1 MSTLYKYET
10 SHFLARNV
18 FVSTLF
24 ALCCVCSYSNTS
36 FSLNSFEYFDIKNA
50 PPKLNFIC
58 PPLGVYFIFRA
69 ALFYILKIR
78 YTFLMRKFQVVSPY
92 QPSGDQGEAIEKLS
106 AGFLAGDRFQ
116 TLKGVTGSGKTFTMA
131 KIIEKVQRPTL
142 IISHNK
148 TLSAQLFRE
157 FKSFFPNNAV
167 EYFVSYYDYYQPE
180 AYVPARDLYIEKDA
194 SINDEI
200 DKLRLAA
207 TYSLMERRDVIVVAT
222 VSCIYGLGMPDL
234 YKDMRVHIEKGEIL
248 DLRKFERDLASI
260 QYQRNDM
267 VLDRGNFRVR
277 GDVIEVYPPY
287 METDTAYRIELDF
300 DEVARILRFNVLNRA
315 TEEELDEMQFYPA
328 KHFVVPHE
336 TLVSA
341 TERIQKELEER
352 VETLQT
358 AGKMIEAER
367 LKTRT
372 TYDIEMMKEMGYCSG
387 IENYSGP
394 ISGRKTGEP
403 PATLLHYFPDDF
415 LCLIDEA
422 HVTVPQI
429 GAMYEGDRSRKQN
442 LIDFGFRLPSALD
455 NRPLKA
461 DEFWKKMNQVIYVTA
476 TPRVEEIKQSTQVV
490 EQIIRPTGL
499 LDPIIDVRPSEGQME
514 DIYKEVKARIEKGE
528 RSLILTLTKK
538 MAEDLTDYLLGLNL
552 KVKYIHSEIDT
563 FERVEILKSLRV
575 GEIDVLIGI
584 NLLREGIDLPEV
596 SFIAI
601 LDADK
606 IGFLR
611 STTSLIQIVGR
622 AARNENGMVVMYADN
637 LTPAIKE
644 TVSETKRR
652 REIQQKYNEEHGITP
667 HTVSKA
673 VQDILVR
680 QQANAEE
687 EAEIELG
694 VLKKSA
700 NLFDPKQRK
709 KLIDA
714 LKKQMSDYADR
725 LEYEQ
730 AAAVR
735 DQISEIERT
744 YGNGK

>member
-1 MSTLYKYET
+1 
-10 SHFLARNV
+10 
-18 FVSTLF
+18 
-24 ALCCVCSYSNTS
+24 
-36 FSLNSFEYFDIKNA
+36 
-50 PPKLNFIC
+50 
-58 PPLGVYFIFRA
+58 
-69 ALFYILKIR
+69 
-78 YTFLMRKFQVVSPY
+78 MRKFKVVAPY
-92 QPSGDQGEAIEKLS
+92 EPSGDQGQAIEKLS
-106 AGFLAGDRFQ
+106 EGFLRGDRYQ

-148 TLSAQLFRE
+148 TLSAQLYRE
-157 FKSFFPNNAV
+157 FKSFFPENAV

-194 SINDEI
+194 DVNKEI
-200 DKLRLAA
+200 DQLRLKA

-234 YKDMRVHIEKGEIL
+234 YKEMRVHIEKGEIF
-248 DLRKFERDLASI
+248 DTRKFERQMTSI

-267 VLDRGNFRVR
+267 VLERGNFRVR
-277 GDVIEVYPPY
+277 GDVIEVFPPY

-300 DEVARILRFNVLNRA
+300 DEISSIKRFNVLTREI
-315 TEEELDEMQFYPA
+315 EEELDEMQFYPS
-328 KHFVVPHE
+328 KHFVVPQDA
-336 TLVSA
+336 LFKA
-341 TERIQKELEER
+341 TDRILEEMAEQ
-352 VETLQT
+352 VKKFQIEQKPL
-358 AGKMIEAER
+358 EAER
-367 LKTRT
+367 IKSRT
-372 TYDIEMMKEMGYCSG
+372 TYDVEMMKEMGYCSG

-394 ISGRKTGEP
+394 ISGRKRGEP

-455 NRPLKA
+455 NRPLKF
-461 DEFWKKMNQVIYVTA
+461 DEFEKKLNQVIYVTA
-476 TPRVEEIKQSTQVV
+476 TPRKEEIKQSTQVV
-490 EQIIRPTGL
+490 EQLIRPTGL
-499 LDPIIDVRPSEGQME
+499 LDPIIEVRPSEGQME
-514 DIYKEVKARIEKGE
+514 DIYNEVKKRIEKHE

-563 FERVEILKSLRV
+563 FERVEILKSLRL

-622 AARNENGMVVMYADN
+622 AARNENGMVVMYADAI
-637 LTPAIKE
+637 TPAIKE
-644 TVSETKRR
+644 TVEETKRR
-652 REIQQKYNEEHGITP
+652 RAIQQKYNEEHGITP
-667 HTVSKA
+667 HTVNKA

-680 QQANAEE
+680 QQKDAEE
-687 EAEIELG
+687 NEKMQLE
-694 VLKKSA
+694 VLKKNA

-709 KLIDA
+709 KLIEA
-714 LKKQMSDYADR
+714 LKKEMSDCADR

-730 AAAVR
+730 AAAIR
-735 DQISEIERT
+735 DQIQEIEAT
-744 YGNGK
+744 YGKK

>member
-1 MSTLYKYET
+1 
-10 SHFLARNV
+10 
-18 FVSTLF
+18 
-24 ALCCVCSYSNTS
+24 
-36 FSLNSFEYFDIKNA
+36 
-50 PPKLNFIC
+50 
-58 PPLGVYFIFRA
+58 
-69 ALFYILKIR
+69 
-78 YTFLMRKFQVVSPY
+78 MRKFEVVSPY
-92 QPSGDQGEAIEKLS
+92 QPSGDQGQAIEKLS
-106 AGFLAGDRFQ
+106 EGFLRGDRFQ

-148 TLSAQLFRE
+148 TLSAQLYRE
-157 FKSFFPNNAV
+157 FKSFFPHNAV

-194 SINDEI
+194 ATNAEI

-234 YKDMRVHIEKGEIL
+234 YKEMRVHIEKGEIL

-300 DEVARILRFNVLNRA
+300 DEISSIKRFNVLNRA
-315 TEEELDEMQFYPA
+315 TEEELDELQLYPA
-328 KHFVVPHE
+328 KHFVVPHDA
-336 TLVSA
+336 LLAA
-341 TERIQKELEER
+341 TERIQKEMEER
-352 VETLQT
+352 VETLQAT
-358 AGKMIEAER
+358 GKMLEAER

-387 IENYSGP
+387 IENYSAP

-429 GAMYEGDRSRKQN
+429 SAMYEGDRSRKQN
-442 LIDFGFRLPSALD
+442 LVDFGFRLPSALD
-455 NRPLKA
+455 NRPLKG

-476 TPRVEEIKQSTQVV
+476 TPRKEEIAQSSQVV

-499 LDPIIDVRPSEGQME
+499 LDPLIEIRPSEGQME
-514 DIYKEVKARIEKGE
+514 DIYREVKERIERKE

-622 AARNENGMVVMYADN
+622 AARNEKGMVVMYADN
-637 LTPAIKE
+637 ITPAIKE
-644 TVSETKRR
+644 TVEETRRR

-680 QQANAEE
+680 AQADAAEE
-687 EAEIELG
+687 TEIELG
-694 VLKKSA
+694 VLKKST

-709 KLIDA
+709 KLIEA
-714 LKKQMSDYADR
+714 LKKEMSDFADK
-725 LEYEQ
+725 LEYEK
-730 AAAVR
+730 AASIR
-735 DQISEIERT
+735 DEILEIQRM
-744 YGNGK
+744 YEK